1 MKIKKETLEKINQQI
16 NDLSKQMISNET
28 LKNQI
33 GEINKAKCF
42 IKTESINK
50 LLDEQ
55 VNELKKQFDLN
66 HQQNKQIYD
75 KMADLANI
83 SETIKTNLNKD
94 INYLIKKEEKN
105 TKKAI
110 KLVEN
115 LMLKIKKYNEIIE
128 QKKERYTLR
137 IGDRIDNGSWYQ
149 PKSLKSKLYE
159 VKKWM
164 ENNNEKE

>member
-16 NDLSKQMISNET
+16 KDLAKKMVSNET
-28 LKNQI
+28 LNNQLA
-33 GEINKAKCF
+33 EIDKAKCF
-42 IKTESINK
+42 IKTESVNK
-50 LLDEQ
+50 VLDKQ
-55 VNELKKQFDLN
+55 IDEL
-66 HQQNKQIYD
+66 NKQIELNNNQNGEIHA
-75 KMADLANI
+75 KMLFLADIAEI
-83 SETIKTNLNKD
+83 IKTNLNKD

-137 IGDRIDNGSWYQ
+137 IGRIDDGSWYH

-164 ENNNEKE
+164 GDNNEKK

>member
-16 NDLSKQMISNET
+16 KDLAKQMVSNET

-33 GEINKAKCF
+33 AEIDKVKCF

-50 LLDEQ
+50 ILDKQ
-55 VNELKKQFDLN
+55 VDEL
-66 HQQNKQIYD
+66 NKQIELNNNQNGEIHE
-75 KMADLANI
+75 KMLFLASI
-83 SETIKTNLNKD
+83 AEIIKTNLNKD
-94 INYLIKKEEKN
+94 INSLIKKEEKN

-115 LMLKIKKYNEIIE
+115 LMLKIRKYNEIVE

-137 IGDRIDNGSWYQ
+137 IGNRIDDGGWYR

-164 ENNNEKE
+164 EDNNEKK